1 MKKIII
7 AIVLLS
13 TTAAVNAQFDL
24 KKIKNKVAETTKA
37 APTSKLSSEEIVGGL
52 KEALTIGVQNAGDL
66 TSAADGFN
74 KNDLIRVPFP
84 EDAKKM
90 ETSLRKVGMG
100 KKVDDFEVALN
111 RAAEQ
116 AAKEAA
122 PIFINAVK
130 QMEVKDGLNILKG
143 NDDAATVFMKSKT
156 NADLYAKFKPVIV
169 EALKSVQITKHW
181 TPLVTRY
188 NKIPLTKKMNPD
200 LEDYT
205 TKKAI
210 EGLFKMLALE
220 EKKIRDRDAARVTD
234 LLKKVFSQQ

>member
-1 MKKIII
+1 MKKIILF
-7 AIVLLS
+7 IVLLS
-13 TTAAVNAQFDL
+13 ATVVKAQFDL
-24 KKIKNKVAETTKA
+24 KSIKNKVSETTK
-37 APTSKLSSEEIVGGL
+37 PSKSSKLSSAEIVSGL
-52 KEALTIGVQNAGDL
+52 KEALTVGVQKAGDL

-74 KNDLIRVPFP
+74 KNDLIRAPFP

-100 KKVDDFEVALN
+100 KKVDEFEVVLN
-111 RAAEQ
+111 RAAEA

-130 QMEVKDGLNILKG
+130 QMEVKDGLNILRG

-156 NADLYAKFKPVIV
+156 NAELYTKFKPVIIK
-169 EALKSVQITKHW
+169 ALNSVQITKYW

-205 TKKAI
+205 TKKTI

-220 EKKIRDRDAARVTD
+220 EKKIRESDVARVSD

>member
-1 MKKIII
+1 MKKIIL
-7 AIVLLS
+7 AIVLIS
-13 TTAAVNAQFDL
+13 TTAIHAQFDL
-24 KKIKNKVAETTKA
+24 KSIKNKVSETTKSSPA
-37 APTSKLSSEEIVGGL
+37 SKLSSQEIVSGL
-52 KEALTIGVQNAGDL
+52 KEALTIGVQKAGDL

-74 KNDLIRVPFP
+74 KNNLIRVPFP

-100 KKVDDFEVALN
+100 KKVDEFEVVLN

-116 AAKEAA
+116 AAMEAA
-122 PIFINAVK
+122 PIFIKAVR

-143 NDDAATVFMKSKT
+143 NDDAATVFMKGKT
-156 NADLYAKFKPVIV
+156 NADLYAKFKPVIIK
-169 EALKSVQITKHW
+169 ALNNVQITKYW

-188 NKIPLTKKMNPD
+188 NQIPLTKKMNPD

-220 EKKIRDRDAARVTD
+220 EKKIRDSDAARVTD

>member
-1 MKKIII
+1 MKKIIL

-13 TTAAVNAQFDL
+13 TTGINAQFDL
-24 KKIKNKVAETTKA
+24 KSIKNKVSETTKSS
-37 APTSKLSSEEIVGGL
+37 PTSKLSSQEIVSGL
-52 KEALTIGVQNAGDL
+52 KEALTIGVQKAVDL

-74 KNDLIRVPFP
+74 KNNLIRVPFP

-100 KKVDDFEVALN
+100 KKVDEFEVVLN

-122 PIFINAVK
+122 PIFINAVR

-143 NDDAATVFMKSKT
+143 NDDAATVFMKGKT
-156 NADLYAKFKPVIV
+156 NTDLYAKFKPVIIK
-169 EALKSVQITKHW
+169 ALNNVQVTKYW

-188 NKIPLTKKMNPD
+188 NQIPLTKKMNPD

-220 EKKIRDRDAARVTD
+220 EKKIRDSDAARVTD

>member
-1 MKKIII
+1 MKKIIL

-13 TTAAVNAQFDL
+13 TTVINAQFDL
-24 KKIKNKVAETTKA
+24 KSIKNKVSETTKSS
-37 APTSKLSSEEIVGGL
+37 PTSKLSSQEIVSGL
-52 KEALTIGVQNAGDL
+52 KEALTIGVQKAGDL

-74 KNDLIRVPFP
+74 RNDLIRVPFP

-100 KKVDDFEVALN
+100 KKVDEFEVVLN

-122 PIFINAVK
+122 PIFINAVR

-143 NDDAATVFMKSKT
+143 NDDAATVFMKGKT
-156 NADLYAKFKPVIV
+156 NTDLYAKFKPVIIK
-169 EALKSVQITKHW
+169 ALNNVQITKYW

-188 NKIPLTKKMNPD
+188 NQIPLTKKMNPD

-220 EKKIRDRDAARVTD
+220 EKKIRNSDSARVTD

>member
-1 MKKIII
+1 MKKIIL

-13 TTAAVNAQFDL
+13 TTGINAQFDL
-24 KKIKNKVAETTKA
+24 KSIKNKVSETTKSS
-37 APTSKLSSEEIVGGL
+37 PTSKLSSQEIVSGL
-52 KEALTIGVQNAGDL
+52 KEALTIGVQKAGDL

-74 KNDLIRVPFP
+74 KNNLIRVPFP

-100 KKVDDFEVALN
+100 KKVDEFEVVLN

-122 PIFINAVK
+122 PIFINAVR

-143 NDDAATVFMKSKT
+143 NDDAATVFMKGKT
-156 NADLYAKFKPVIV
+156 NTDLYAKFKPVIIK
-169 EALKSVQITKHW
+169 ALNNVQVTKYW

-188 NKIPLTKKMNPD
+188 NQIPLTKKMNPD

-220 EKKIRDRDAARVTD
+220 EKKIRDSDAARVTD

>member
-1 MKKIII
+1 MKKIFL

-13 TTAAVNAQFDL
+13 AGVVNAQFDL
-24 KKIKNKVAETTKA
+24 KKIKTTVSEKTKSS
-37 APTSKLSSEEIVGGL
+37 PSTGLSSKEIVDGL
-52 KEALTIGVQNAGDL
+52 KEALTVGVNNAGDL
-66 TSAADGFN
+66 TSSLDGFN
-74 KNDLIRVPFP
+74 KNDLIRIPFP

-100 KKVDDFEVALN
+100 KKVDEFEVALN
-111 RAAEQ
+111 RAAET

-122 PIFINAVK
+122 PVFINAIK
-130 QMEVKDGLNILKG
+130 QMEVKDGLAILKG
-143 NDDAATVFMKSKT
+143 NDDAATKFMKDKT
-156 NADLYAKFKPVIV
+156 NAELYAKFKPIV
-169 EALKSVQITKHW
+169 VKALNSVQITKYW
-181 TPLVTRY
+181 TPLMTRY

-220 EKKIRDRDAARVTD
+220 EKKIRDSDVARVTD
-234 LLKKVFSQQ
+234 LLKKVFAQQ

>member
-1 MKKIII
+1 MKKIIL

-13 TTAAVNAQFDL
+13 TTVINAQFDL
-24 KKIKNKVAETTKA
+24 KSIKNKVSETTKSS
-37 APTSKLSSEEIVGGL
+37 PTSKLSSQEIVSGL
-52 KEALTIGVQNAGDL
+52 KEALTIGVQKAGDL

-74 KNDLIRVPFP
+74 RNDLIRVPFP

-100 KKVDDFEVALN
+100 KKVDEFEVVLN

-122 PIFINAVK
+122 PIFINAVR

-143 NDDAATVFMKSKT
+143 NDDAATVFMKGKT
-156 NADLYAKFKPVIV
+156 NTDLYAKFKPVIIK
-169 EALKSVQITKHW
+169 ALNNVQVTKYW

-188 NKIPLTKKMNPD
+188 NQIPLTKKMNPD

-220 EKKIRDRDAARVTD
+220 EKKIRNSDSARVTD

>member
-1 MKKIII
+1 MKKIIL

-13 TTAAVNAQFDL
+13 TTVINAQFDL
-24 KKIKNKVAETTKA
+24 KSIKNKVSETTKSS
-37 APTSKLSSEEIVGGL
+37 PTSKLSSQEIVSGL
-52 KEALTIGVQNAGDL
+52 KEALTIGVQKAGDL

-74 KNDLIRVPFP
+74 RNDLIRVPFP

-100 KKVDDFEVALN
+100 KKVDEFEVVLN

-122 PIFINAVK
+122 PIFINAVR

-143 NDDAATVFMKSKT
+143 NDDAATVFMKGKT
-156 NADLYAKFKPVIV
+156 NTDLYAKFKPVIIK
-169 EALKSVQITKHW
+169 ALNNVQITKYW

-188 NKIPLTKKMNPD
+188 NQIPLTKKMNPD

-220 EKKIRDRDAARVTD
+220 EKKIRDSDAARVTD

>member
-1 MKKIII
+1 MKKIIL

-13 TTAAVNAQFDL
+13 TTVINAQFDL
-24 KKIKNKVAETTKA
+24 KSIKNKVSETTKSS
-37 APTSKLSSEEIVGGL
+37 PTSKLSSQEIVSGL
-52 KEALTIGVQNAGDL
+52 KEALTIGVQKAGDL

-74 KNDLIRVPFP
+74 RNDLIRVPFP

-100 KKVDDFEVALN
+100 KKVDEFEVVLN

-122 PIFINAVK
+122 PIFINAVR

-143 NDDAATVFMKSKT
+143 NDDAATVFMKGKT
-156 NADLYAKFKPVIV
+156 NTDLYAKFKPVIIK
-169 EALKSVQITKHW
+169 ALNNVQVTKYW

-188 NKIPLTKKMNPD
+188 NQIPLTKKMNPD

-220 EKKIRDRDAARVTD
+220 EKKIRDSDAARVTD